1 VEPTLADLERL
12 LSRSQAEPR
21 PAFLCELE
29 ASLLRSLDEET
40 RRPART
46 LRNGRRSRLLVG
58 LAFAVTIAT
67 LMLVLSIA
75 GLRPLGTS
83 GTSGAQADR
92 RCTVV
97 EVRTLVRRPTLV
109 IDANGG
115 LRISERTVRV
125 LQPRIR
131 CR

>member
-12 LSRSQAEPR
+12 LTSSQAEPR
-21 PAFLCELE
+21 PVFLCELE
-29 ASLLRSLDEET
+29 ASLMRSLDEET

-46 LRNGRRSRLLVG
+46 LRGGRRSRILVG
-58 LAFAVTIAT
+58 VAFAVTIAT

-75 GLRPLGTS
+75 GLRPLGTN

-92 RCTVV
+92 RCSVV

-109 IDANGG
+109 TAADGRM
-115 LRISERTVRV
+115 RIVDRAELVR
-125 LQPRIR
+125 QPRIR

>member
-1 VEPTLADLERL
+1 V
-12 LSRSQAEPR
+12 
-21 PAFLCELE
+21 
-29 ASLLRSLDEET
+29 
-40 RRPART
+40 
-46 LRNGRRSRLLVG
+46 LVG
-58 LAFAVTIAT
+58 VAFAVTIAT

-75 GLRPLGTS
+75 GLRPLGTN

-92 RCTVV
+92 RCSVV

-109 IDANGG
+109 TDADGR
-115 LRISERTVRV
+115 LRISSWTEWV